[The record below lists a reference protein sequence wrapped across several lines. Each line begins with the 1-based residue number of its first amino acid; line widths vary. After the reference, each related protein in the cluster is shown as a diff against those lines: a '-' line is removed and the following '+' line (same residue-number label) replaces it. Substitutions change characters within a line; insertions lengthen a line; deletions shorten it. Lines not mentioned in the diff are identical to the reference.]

1 MFIQGL
7 DILQLNFFGI
17 YEMRSLNKVILQSPS
32 GYCLETEIKIKT
44 ENEKQTL
51 DSVGK
56 RSWLSSRLTAFPFY
70 CVIKICYRKKSEDR
84 EAKAKKLRLIH
95 SQIHTHAHTY
105 S

>member
-1 MFIQGL
+1 M
-7 DILQLNFFGI
+7 
-17 YEMRSLNKVILQSPS
+17 
-32 GYCLETEIKIKT
+32 ETEIKIKT